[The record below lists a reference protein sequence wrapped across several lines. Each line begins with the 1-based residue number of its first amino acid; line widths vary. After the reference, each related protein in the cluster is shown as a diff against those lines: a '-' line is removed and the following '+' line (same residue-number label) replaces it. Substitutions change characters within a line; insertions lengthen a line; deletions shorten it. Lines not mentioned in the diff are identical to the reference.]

1 MIKNT
6 VEMKINYDY
15 LLLSPHWPTGCDF
28 WRVIISQMSSGIVQ
42 KVQVALV
49 FEEPW

>member
-15 LLLSPHWPTGCDF
+15 LLLSPHWPTSCDF
-28 WRVIISQMSSGIVQ
+28 WRAIISQNMSSGIVQ
-42 KVQVALV
+42 KEQVA
-49 FEEPW
+49 FDS